1 MITPE
6 HRAYL
11 NASAITDEV
20 IDSQEIDSIE
30 RGIIFP
36 WRSPD
41 GEETW
46 QLRPDIPD
54 LDLET
59 GRPIKYVWPT
69 DTDLMIN
76 QLRDSGT
83 GPVLI
88 VEGTKQQFA
97 ALSWAPPEYAI
108 YGLSGCWGWVDGS
121 GTTWLPDVMFLMG
134 RDVYVCFDADIE
146 TNYQV
151 HRAAKQ
157 LTDQLKRSGVGSV
170 KYVQT
175 TARGTNGLDDVLAG
189 LPEDRRTAIL
199 ALWLGQATA
208 RLPKAPKKPPA
219 SPFIAEN
226 GSLLVRRATE
236 AVMDKNPAA
245 LTAEREVALYLDGA
259 YRLDPNAF
267 ISSVVELLGDLYRR
281 EWRANIAEVAV
292 GSLYA
297 AGMFLP
303 ERQTS
308 PLLNVAN
315 GMLDLPTMTLKP
327 HDPVYLS
334 SAQIPIP
341 WDPDAK
347 APVYERWLTE
357 VIPEQ
362 FEDLEEVAST
372 MLDPSRTPS
381 KAIFAFGPS
390 RSGKSTFIRI
400 LQALVGTENRAAVT
414 LHALAGDRF
423 AAANVYGKI
432 LNASS
437 DLSAS
442 EVTDLSIFKMMTG
455 EDSITGNRKYG
466 NQFTFT
472 NRALFA
478 FSANELPTVGETSRA
493 YLERIK
499 PFRFPNSFAGHE
511 NPAIEAA
518 IMDEL
523 PGILVRFVQAWHR
536 MNDRGG
542 YTPTLP
548 EVREAFEI
556 GSNRVRQWISDEME
570 VAEVGGKSIVATD
583 QGTTGAELHRL
594 FTAWT
599 ELQKSKPMGRK
610 SFTAH
615 LTSVNGVKEVRI
627 LPSKGRGFNVIRR
640 TEEMIKVAKV
650 DDQVAERWQVENGH
664 LPPPADPPTSGI
676 HDQGAEVAD
685 SQNKTGPQ
693 LNGTDSEGERVHVS
707 QGDNSGV
714 KTATSATS
722 QHAFVFDL
730 ETASVD
736 EIHTRDPFV
745 KIGGYTDSNGDHH
758 VITGA
763 GPMNI
768 TLSTALANGQPYV
781 AGHNISGFDLI
792 ALAKKG
798 LRLDR
803 LKGRVWDTKLAE
815 YILDPPLSGK
825 DGTPKMPHHY
835 YGLDNTCLRRDLP
848 AKTDD
853 LATLAKKHGGY
864 HMIPDDDPE
873 YRAYLDGDI
882 SATTALLND
891 QLQELQD
898 NPELARYAWRD
909 MDVSLPIAQMT
920 VNGFKLDIP
929 ELEKIIAEQTERKA
943 ENLSELVDLIGLPLG
958 KTIKFKRIPDRFEP
972 YKSPLA
978 SPAGKAC
985 VEKALTDAGI
995 NPDKLPR
1002 TDKSGELQVSGEQ
1015 MGALLEKI
1023 RSSSRRDPK
1032 IERMLELI
1040 VSLVGERTV
1049 YQTAYNGRAP
1059 APDGTYRYHPSINP
1073 TQASGRWS
1081 VSLLTVF
1088 GKRNGK
1094 HVERRVFL
1102 PDEGQ
1107 SIITIDLNQ
1116 IDARILAG
1124 LSQDP
1129 GYMAIFQD
1137 PDADLHEMVSQA
1149 VFGTK
1154 DLREAA
1160 KAISHGWNYGESVN
1174 TMIRN
1179 GADPTLALQFDR
1191 EMRLNYPRLVEWREE
1206 MQDIARSGQLLD
1218 NGWGRPMRADP
1229 QFAYTQ
1235 GAALPG
1241 QGGTRDAIAHGLLRL
1256 PTEYWPYLRV
1266 PIHDEV
1272 VLSVPTADAEEIGRE
1287 VVKAFT
1293 FDFRSVPI
1301 TAGCSKPGRTWAEVY
1316 NKELQGS

>member
-20 IDSQEIDSIE
+20 IDTQEIDSID

-36 WRSPD
+36 WRSPT

-59 GRPIKYVWPT
+59 GRPVKYVWPT

-76 QLRDSGT
+76 RLRDSGT

-151 HRAAKQ
+151 HQAAKQ

-170 KYVQT
+170 RYVQT
-175 TARGTNGLDDVLAG
+175 TARGSNGLDDVLAE
-189 LPEDRRTAIL
+189 LPENRRTAIL
-199 ALWLGQATA
+199 ALWLSQATA

-219 SPFIAEN
+219 HPFIAEN
-226 GSLLVRRATE
+226 GALLVKRATE
-236 AVMDKNPAA
+236 AVMDRSPAA
-245 LTAEREVALYLDGA
+245 LTVEGKVALYQEGVFRMDALA
-259 YRLDPNAF
+259 LL
-267 ISSVVELLGDLYRR
+267 SSVVELLGDLYRK
-281 EWRANIAEVAV
+281 EWRKNIEETAV
-292 GSLYA
+292 GLLYLS
-297 AGMFLP
+297 GTRLP
-303 ERQTS
+303 ERSTE

-315 GMLDLPTMTLKP
+315 GMLDLITGELKP
-327 HDPVYLS
+327 HDPVYMS
-334 SAQIPIP
+334 SAQIPIE
-341 WDPDAK
+341 WIPDAK
-347 APVYERWLTE
+347 APTYEWWLNE
-357 VIPEQ
+357 VIPDQ
-362 FEDLEEVAST
+362 IEDLEEVAST

-381 KAIFAFGPS
+381 KALFAFGVS
-390 RSGKSTFIRI
+390 RSGKSTFIRLI
-400 LQALVGTENRAAVT
+400 QAIAGERNQSAVT
-414 LHALAGDRF
+414 LHALAENRF

-437 DLSAS
+437 DLSSA
-442 EVTDLSIFKMMTG
+442 EVTDLSLFKMMTG
-455 EDSITGNRKYG
+455 DDLIMGEEKYATP
-466 NQFTFT
+466 FAFR

-478 FSANELPTVGETSRA
+478 FCANELPTVGETSRA

-499 PFRFPNSFAGHE
+499 PFRFGLTFAGRE
-511 NPAIEAA
+511 DPLIEVG
-518 IMDEL
+518 MMNEL
-523 PGILVRFVQAWHR
+523 PGILVRLVKAWQRFHA
-536 MNDRGG
+536 RGG
-542 YTPTLP
+542 YSPTLP
-548 EVREAFEI
+548 EVREAFEV

-570 VAEVGGKSIVATD
+570 LAEVAGKNTVDTGK
-583 QGTTGAELHRL
+583 GTTGAELHRI
-594 FTAWT
+594 FSTWT
-599 ELQKSKPMGRK
+599 ETQKAKPMGRK

-615 LTSVNGVKEVRI
+615 LTSVNGVQEVRI
-627 LPSKGRGFNVIRR
+627 KPSFVRGFNVVRR
-640 TEEMIKVAKV
+640 TETTRSLAELAKV
-650 DDQVAERWQVENGH
+650 SPIVEGSGNDGNGMVTKAQDD
-664 LPPPADPPTSGI
+664 P
-676 HDQGAEVAD
+676 
-685 SQNKTGPQ
+685 KTGVLHSPHE
-693 LNGTDSEGERVHVS
+693 D
-707 QGDNSGV
+707 GV
-714 KTATSATS
+714 KTASSAS
-722 QHAFVFDL
+722 DSHPFVFDL
-730 ETASVD
+730 ETASVT
-736 EIHTRDPFV
+736 ELHTRDPFV
-745 KIGGYTDSNGDHH
+745 KIGGYTDSNGDQH
-758 VITGA
+758 ILPGA
-763 GPMNI
+763 GQVNI
-768 TLSTALANGQPYV
+768 TMSIALANGQPYV
-781 AGHNISGFDLI
+781 AGHNISGFDLV

-798 LRLDR
+798 LRLDT

-825 DGTPKMPHHY
+825 DGTPKMPHRY
-835 YGLDNTCLRRDLP
+835 YGLDNTCLRRGLP

-853 LATLAKKHGGY
+853 LAGLAKRHGGY
-864 HMIPDDDPE
+864 HLIPDDDPE
-873 YRAYLDGDI
+873 YRAYLNGDI
-882 SATTALLND
+882 TATTALLND
-891 QLQELQD
+891 QLQRLEGD
-898 NPELARYAWRD
+898 PELTRYAWRD

-929 ELEKIIAEQTERKA
+929 ELEKIIAEQTRRKA
-943 ENLSELVDLIGLPLG
+943 ENLSELADLIGLPLG
-958 KTIKFKRIPDRFEP
+958 KTIKFKRIPDRFEA

-985 VEKALTDAGI
+985 VEKALTDAGL

-1002 TDKSGELQVSGEQ
+1002 TDKSGDLQLSGES
-1015 MGALLEKI
+1015 MGDLLQKI
-1023 RSSSRRDPK
+1023 KGSGRRDVK

-1049 YQTAYNGRAP
+1049 YQSAYNGRAL
-1059 APDGTYRYHPSINP
+1059 APDGTYRYHPSIAP

-1088 GKRNGK
+1088 GKRAGK
-1094 HVERRVFL
+1094 HVERRVFG

-1107 SIITIDLNQ
+1107 SIIAIDLNQ

-1129 GYMAIFQD
+1129 GYMSIFLD
-1137 PDADLHEMVSQA
+1137 PNADLHEMVSQA

-1191 EMRLNYPRLVEWREE
+1191 EMRLNYPRLVEWQEE
-1206 MQDIARSGQLLD
+1206 VRAIARSGQLLD

-1241 QGGTRDAIAHGLLRL
+1241 QGGTRDALAQGLLNL
-1256 PTEYWPYLRV
+1256 DTELWKYLRV
-1266 PIHDEV
+1266 VIHDEV
-1272 VLSVPTADAEEIGRE
+1272 VASVPTADAEEIGRE
-1287 VVKAFT
+1287 IVKAFT
-1293 FDFRSVPI
+1293 FDFRGVPI
-1301 TAGCSKPGRTWAEVY
+1301 TAGCSKPGRTWADVY
-1316 NKELQGS
+1316 KK